1 VSGGLTKRELLD
13 LFDRTEEQPILRAAI
28 RQTLRPS
35 DQPRPLLYDDEAS
48 VERLA
53 AALLAWGSPS
63 NIGLWDDGG
72 RTAAAAIIA
81 ALVAEA
87 K

>member
-1 VSGGLTKRELLD
+1 MHTICTDCGT
-13 LFDRTEEQPILRAAI
+13 ILGDPRHAEWEAE
-28 RQTLRPS
+28 
-35 DQPRPLLYDDEAS
+35 QPRPLLYDDPAS

-72 RTAAAAIIA
+72 RTAAAAIIER
-81 ALVAEA
+81 LRGEG
-87 K
+87 